1 MPETYKPQVIDHLV
15 RPRNVG
21 DLEEA
26 TGVGESGDATC
37 GDVAR
42 FTVKI
47 EDGVLRDVNYKAYGC
62 AACIAAGSAL
72 SELVGGKGLLDAARI
87 SKEDLQSALG
97 GALPEGKGHAL
108 TLVLDA
114 LHKAFE
120 DHWNRHAG
128 EMLVEGYAGGPAGP
142 KNGSK
147 SVVAAMSGGVDSAVT
162 ALLLKEAGYD
172 VACVTF
178 RLHDGEKGS
187 RSCCSPDTV
196 LFARDTAH
204 RMGLPHFTLNLK
216 ELFDKRVMG
225 DFVGSYAEGRTPNP
239 CVACNAHVKFHAAAF
254 LADAL
259 GFECVATG
267 HYARV
272 VEGTKGPAMVRPVDA
287 AKDQTYV
294 LWPVPKELLART
306 VFPLGEYRKEEVR
319 GIARDKGLA
328 VAYTPESQDIC
339 FIPDGD
345 YRRFVRK
352 KVAAEPGEIV
362 DRDGRTLGRHAGVV
376 DFTVGQRRGLGLSAP
391 TPLYVTEVR
400 PNTKQVVVGRKNDLE
415 VREVRVGDL
424 NWFMEPAEAEAVQ
437 VRYNGG
443 PVPCEV
449 EEAGNGEW
457 VARLTEPVAGVAP
470 GQSAVFYAGDRV
482 VGGGVVRR
490 GEGGGPQPRVRI
502 ARMGRVE
509 AEARLYNGPPYAR
522 TTREEL

>member
-1 MPETYKPQVIDHLV
+1 MANRYNPQVIEHLV
-15 RPRNVG
+15 RPRNAG
-21 DLEEA
+21 ELEA
-26 TGVGESGDATC
+26 PGGVGESGDAAC

-47 EDGVLRDVNYKAYGC
+47 EENVLRELRYKVYGC

-72 SELVGGKGLLDAARI
+72 SELVRGKALLEAARV
-87 SKEDLQSALG
+87 SRADLEGALG
-97 GALPEGKGHAL
+97 GLLPAGKEHAL

-120 DHWNRHAG
+120 DHWNRQAG
-128 EMLVEGYAGGPAGP
+128 EMLVDGMLRERT
-142 KNGSK
+142 GSARGK

-172 VACVTF
+172 VATVTF
-178 RLHDGEKGS
+178 RLHDGERGS

-216 ELFDKRVMG
+216 ELFNKRVMR
-225 DFVGSYAEGRTPNP
+225 DFVGSYAAGETPNP
-239 CVACNAHVKFHAAAF
+239 CVSCNAHVKFHAAAF
-254 LADAL
+254 LADRL
-259 GFECVATG
+259 GVEHVATG
-267 HYARV
+267 HYARI
-272 VEGTKGPAMVRPVDA
+272 VEEPAGAGATMARPVDA
-287 AKDQTYV
+287 RKDQTYV

-306 VFPLGEYRKEEVR
+306 LFPLGEYRKEKVR
-319 GIARDKGLA
+319 CIAEERGLA

-345 YRRFVRK
+345 YRGFVRK
-352 KVAAEPGEIV
+352 KVSAEPGEIV
-362 DRDGRTLGRHAGVV
+362 DSGGRTIGRHAGVV
-376 DFTVGQRRGLGLSAP
+376 DFTVGQRRGIGVSAP

-400 PNTKQVVVGRKNDLE
+400 PDQKQVVVGRKKDLE

-424 NWFMEPAEAEAVQ
+424 NWFLDPSEAESVQ
-437 VRYNGG
+437 VRYNGD

-449 EEAGNGEW
+449 ESVGGGEW
-457 VARLTEPVAGVAP
+457 VAHLSEPALGVAP
-470 GQSAVFYAGDRV
+470 GQSAVFYKGERV

-490 GEGGGPQPRVRI
+490 G
-502 ARMGRVE
+502 A
-509 AEARLYNGPPYAR
+509 
-522 TTREEL
+522 

>member
-1 MPETYKPQVIDHLV
+1 MANRYNPQVIEHLV
-15 RPRNVG
+15 RPRNAG
-21 DLEEA
+21 ELEA
-26 TGVGESGDATC
+26 PGGVGESGDAAC

-47 EDGVLRDVNYKAYGC
+47 EENVLRELRYKVYGC

-72 SELVGGKGLLDAARI
+72 SELVRGKALLEAARV
-87 SKEDLQSALG
+87 SRADLEGALG
-97 GALPEGKGHAL
+97 GLLPAGKEHAL

-120 DHWNRHAG
+120 DHWNRQAG
-128 EMLVEGYAGGPAGP
+128 EMLVDGMLRERT
-142 KNGSK
+142 GSARGK

-172 VACVTF
+172 VATVTF
-178 RLHDGEKGS
+178 RLHDGERGS

-216 ELFDKRVMG
+216 ELFNKRVMR
-225 DFVGSYAEGRTPNP
+225 DFVGSYAAGETPNP
-239 CVACNAHVKFHAAAF
+239 CVSCNAHVKFHAAAF
-254 LADAL
+254 LADRL
-259 GFECVATG
+259 GVEHVATG
-267 HYARV
+267 HYARI
-272 VEGTKGPAMVRPVDA
+272 VEEPAGAGATMARPVDA
-287 AKDQTYV
+287 RKDQTYV

-306 VFPLGEYRKEEVR
+306 LFPLGEYRKEKVR
-319 GIARDKGLA
+319 CIAEERGLA

-345 YRRFVRK
+345 YRGFVRK
-352 KVAAEPGEIV
+352 KVSAEPGEIV
-362 DRDGRTLGRHAGVV
+362 DSGGRTIGRHAGVV
-376 DFTVGQRRGLGLSAP
+376 DFTVGQRRGIGVSAP

-400 PNTKQVVVGRKNDLE
+400 PDQKQVVVGRKKDLE

-424 NWFMEPAEAEAVQ
+424 NWFLDPSEAESVQ
-437 VRYNGG
+437 VRYNGY

-449 EEAGNGEW
+449 ESAGGGEW
-457 VARLTEPVAGVAP
+457 VAHLSEPALGVAP
-470 GQSAVFYAGDRV
+470 GQSAVFYKGERV

-490 GEGGGPQPRVRI
+490 G
-502 ARMGRVE
+502 A
-509 AEARLYNGPPYAR
+509 
-522 TTREEL
+522 

>member
-1 MPETYKPQVIDHLV
+1 MPAAYNPKVIEHLV

-21 DLEEA
+21 ELEA
-26 TGVGESGDATC
+26 PSGVGESGDATC

-42 FTVKI
+42 FSVQI
-47 EDGVLRDVNYKAYGC
+47 RDNVLENVRYKAFGC

-72 SELVGGKGLLDAARI
+72 SELTRGRPLLDAARV
-87 SKEDLQSALG
+87 SKAGLEAALG

-120 DHWNRHAG
+120 DHWNRNAG
-128 EMLVEGYAGGPAGP
+128 EMLVEGYAEAFGGEKDGR
-142 KNGSK
+142 KT
-147 SVVAAMSGGVDSAVT
+147 VVAAMSGGVDSAVT
-162 ALLLKEAGYD
+162 ALLLKEAGYN

-178 RLHDGEKGS
+178 RLHDGERGS

-216 ELFDKRVMG
+216 DLFDKRVMS

-259 GFECVATG
+259 GFERVATG

-272 VEGTKGPAMVRPVDA
+272 VEGPEGPTMARPVDA
-287 AKDQTYV
+287 TKDQTYV
-294 LWPVPKELLART
+294 LWPVPKDLLART

-319 GIARDKGLA
+319 GIARDRGLA

-352 KVAAEPGEIV
+352 TVAAEPGEVV
-362 DRDGRTLGRHAGVV
+362 DGEGRTLGRHAGIV
-376 DFTVGQRRGLGLSAP
+376 DFTVGQRRGISVSAR

-400 PNTKQVVVGRKNDLE
+400 PEAKQVVVGRKEQLE
-415 VREVRVGDL
+415 AWEVRVWGV
-424 NWFMEPAEAEAVQ
+424 NWFLDPAASEAVQ

-449 EEAGNGEW
+449 EEVGDGEW
-457 VARLTEPVAGVAP
+457 VARLAQPVAGVAP

-490 GEGGGPQPRVRI
+490 GAPRGGG
-502 ARMGRVE
+502 
-509 AEARLYNGPPYAR
+509 
-522 TTREEL
+522 